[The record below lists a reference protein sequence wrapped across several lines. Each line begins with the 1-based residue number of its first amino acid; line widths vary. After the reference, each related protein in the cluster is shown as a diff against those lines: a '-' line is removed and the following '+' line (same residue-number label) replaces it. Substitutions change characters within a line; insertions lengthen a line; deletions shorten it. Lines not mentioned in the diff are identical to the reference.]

1 MKPII
6 SQKLNF
12 KISVI
17 IAAYNADKYI
27 GRCLRSLINQ
37 SLEKKYYEIIVVN
50 DGSTDRTSYALD
62 LFCDPKKSII
72 NVINNEKNIGL
83 PASLNRGIKSSKSD
97 FIVRVDADDFVNTY
111 FLQFLSYYLQSN
123 PNADAVACDYL
134 LLDDNEEVLDR
145 KSCKDE
151 PIGCGIMFRREQ
163 MNEIGLYDEEFLY
176 QEDKEFRLR
185 FEKKYIIKFL
195 ELPMY
200 RYRRHDKN
208 ITNNI
213 KEMDN
218 YYHKIINKRS

>member
-1 MKPII
+1 MKPIM
-6 SQKLNF
+6 SQESNL

-17 IAAYNADKYI
+17 IAAYNAEKYI

-50 DGSTDRTSYALD
+50 DGSTDKTSYALD

-72 NVINNEKNIGL
+72 NVLNNEKNIGL

-97 FIVRVDADDFVNTY
+97 FIVRVDADDFVNKY
-111 FLQFLSYYLQSN
+111 FLQFLRYYLQCN

-185 FEKKYIIKFL
+185 FEEKYTIKFL

-208 ITNNI
+208 ITNNT

-218 YYHKIINKRS
+218 YYHKIINKKS

>member
-6 SQKLNF
+6 SQELNH

-37 SLEKKYYEIIVVN
+37 SLEKQYYEILVVN
-50 DGSTDRTSYALD
+50 DGSTDRTSYAID
-62 LFCDPKKSII
+62 LFCDPKDSII

-83 PASLNRGIKSSKSD
+83 PASLNRGIKYSKSD
-97 FIVRVDADDFVNTY
+97 FIVRVDADDFVNRY
-111 FLQFLSYYLQSN
+111 FLQFLRYYLQCN

-134 LLDDNEEVLDR
+134 LLDDNEEVIDR
-145 KSCKDE
+145 KSSKDE
-151 PIGCGIMFRREQ
+151 PIGCGIMFRRDQ

-185 FEKKYIIKFL
+185 FEEKYTIKFL

-208 ITNNI
+208 ITNNT

-218 YYHKIINKRS
+218 YYHKIINKKS

>member
-6 SQKLNF
+6 SQESNL

-17 IAAYNADKYI
+17 IAAYNAEKYI

-50 DGSTDRTSYALD
+50 DGSTDKTSYALD

-72 NVINNEKNIGL
+72 NVLNNEKNIGL

-97 FIVRVDADDFVNTY
+97 FIVRVDADDFVNRY
-111 FLQFLSYYLQSN
+111 FLQFLRYYLQCN

-185 FEKKYIIKFL
+185 FEKKYTIKFL

-208 ITNNI
+208 ITNNT

-218 YYHKIINKRS
+218 YYHKIIKKKS